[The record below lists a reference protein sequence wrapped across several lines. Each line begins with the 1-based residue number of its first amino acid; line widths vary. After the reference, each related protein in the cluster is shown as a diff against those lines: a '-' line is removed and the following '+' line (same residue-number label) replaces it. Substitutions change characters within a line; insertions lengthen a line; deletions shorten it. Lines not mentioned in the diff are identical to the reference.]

1 MAFLN
6 WEAKYE
12 FGIPD
17 MDKQHKKWLEILNKF
32 YDQVSSGDIKK
43 NMGTMVDEALQY
55 TKFHFSEEEKFM
67 AKMNFG
73 NIKEQQKMHKEIIST
88 LEKFKSDLNSK
99 KLITSTALTNELKN
113 WFKMHILVEDMK
125 YADHFRKMK

>member
-12 FGIPD
+12 FGIPE

-99 KLITSTALTNELKN
+99 KLIT
-113 WFKMHILVEDMK
+113 
-125 YADHFRKMK
+125 

>member
-12 FGIPD
+12 FGIPE

-32 YDQVSSGDIKK
+32 YDQVSSGDIKEK
-43 NMGTMVDEALQY
+43 MGTMVDEALQY

-67 AKMNFG
+67 EKMKFPH
-73 NIKEQQKMHKEIIST
+73 IKEQQKMHKEIVAT
-88 LEKFKSDLNSK
+88 LEKFKADLNSK

-125 YADHFRKMK
+125 YANHFKKSK

>member
-12 FGIPD
+12 FGIPE

-67 AKMNFG
+67 AKMNFA

>member
-12 FGIPD
+12 FGIPE

>member
-1 MAFLN
+1 
-6 WEAKYE
+6 
-12 FGIPD
+12 
-17 MDKQHKKWLEILNKF
+17 
-32 YDQVSSGDIKK
+32 
-43 NMGTMVDEALQY
+43 
-55 TKFHFSEEEKFM
+55 M